1 MVASP
6 KSEVKP
12 SPMLIPKLMS
22 RCLGQNANQSM
33 MIHDLATSPNV
44 DEGLKQ
50 KAEAEAKQRNDKN
63 AVILSK
69 PPSASLSK
77 LDIINASRAE
87 FEELSNRFRSKLKY
101 DSIE

>member
-1 MVASP
+1 
-6 KSEVKP
+6 
-12 SPMLIPKLMS
+12 MS
-22 RCLGQNANQSM
+22 CCLGQNANQSM
-33 MIHDLATSPNV
+33 IINDLATSPNV
-44 DEGLKQ
+44 GLATQSAEEPKVDEGSNQ

-63 AVILSK
+63 AAILSK